1 MNRKIFLLL
10 HGLLLLYSFSDV
22 FSKLAAKTELFSIPF
37 CLCYGAVILILF
49 AYAVGWQ
56 QVIKR
61 MPLSIAFANKAITTV
76 WGTVWGVFLF
86 NESFT
91 VGKGAG
97 ILLVMAGIVLYS
109 GEVVAPD
116 E

>member
-10 HGLLLLYSFSDV
+10 HGLMFFYSLSDV
-22 FSKLAAKTELFSIPF
+22 FSKLAAKTELFSISF

-49 AYAVGWQ
+49 GYAVGWQ
-56 QVIKR
+56 QIIKR
-61 MPLSIAFANKAITTV
+61 MPLSVAFANKAVTTI

-86 NESFT
+86 HEGFT
-91 VGKGAG
+91 FGKGVG

-109 GEVVAPD
+109 GEVVETD